1 MQIRCRKLSICLVFL
16 FCTSVLFFPSNDLTG
31 LEEINSDFS
40 QGNNDHYA
48 WEWLDVGGSV
58 DSDSIGEMV
67 VLPEG
72 GVIISGSFKSS
83 VTIDSCTGNMAPN
96 SNSGWNSLFIAKINN
111 NGSCDWINTVSG
123 NEHTPRSISSFAS
136 QISIEID
143 ANQSLYVYVAAHSG
157 VFYFDNIS
165 LSISSGYIAKLS
177 PNGSWEWASELS
189 FPFSNAEASIALKS
203 NGDIFVATANKIV
216 TFDQSGQT
224 QNEFVFTP
232 SSGHFEI
239 LDLVLDHS
247 DNIYLG
253 GWWGQGSISIN
264 INGTNTNYVSPVSQ
278 RLFVMKIDSNGDYEW
293 FSTASYPTSSSVIR
307 SISLGGNG
315 SLYVSG
321 YFYGYLEFGAISLS
335 TGGSQRGFVAE
346 LNSTGGWESALEINS
361 GGVSI
366 ANDVLATSD
375 GGFLVT
381 GKFEGILSMAPIL
394 LNPAGGNGDVFL
406 LKFSQSKSAVWGLSG
421 GSNSNDQGNHIGND
435 SAGNI
440 YVSGESSGNL
450 LFGGESTGGIGD
462 VDVFLT
468 KLSPDYDRDGIP
480 DVNDDDTDN
489 DFVLDSVDHCLFSS
503 IGFQSITSF
512 DHDGD
517 GCEDSSEDLDDDN
530 DGMDDYQDSCSK
542 GLTGWISNA
551 TNDIDS
557 DGCMDAL
564 EDLDDDQDGFEDYED
579 LCPREVGNSSYP
591 YEMGCI
597 DSDGD
602 TRPDIRDPFPND
614 DQEWNDQ
621 DFDGVGDNADAFD
634 TDPTQHSDVDGDGH
648 GDNPFGFEGDWF
660 PSDSTRWKD
669 SDQDGVADEDDAFP
683 NEPTQV
689 LDSDGDGYGD
699 DPYGERGDEF
709 PDDPNEW
716 ADSDDDGVGD
726 NADAFPFNPSQ
737 QFDSDGDGFG
747 DNQRG
752 SSADRFPND
761 STQWSDI
768 DGDGFGDNMTGNNSD
783 MFPTDP
789 TQHSDRDGDGY
800 GDDLSGRLAD
810 LFPDNPTQ
818 WEDADGDGLGDN
830 QSGTNP
836 DLHLFDFDNDGY
848 IDALDILPML
858 ASPGDL
864 DADGCPDEVDMFD
877 DNPRECYDFDNDT
890 IGDNEDT
897 DDDGDGWS
905 DTEED
910 RLGTDSKDPLSVPVD
925 SFEVVIPGTSVG
937 LGAWDLMGM
946 FGGIPLF
953 LWLAFGFVTR
963 NSRAAKF
970 ENRLREARTRDELE
984 KIALDW
990 EYAMMM
996 RLIGPHQGIRLER
1009 IRVELDDNME
1019 SMNQSLSSLK
1029 PDGDDQTHL
1038 VVAEMEQQGKIR
1050 ESDLMDSD
1058 IPSKDMTGTQ
1068 GEDGYEWLQHNGR
1081 QYYRQGNE
1089 PASDWEEWNASL

>member
-1 MQIRCRKLSICLVFL
+1 MRIQIYPQRAFFLTLILVLSSQLVMF
-16 FCTSVLFFPSNDLTG
+16 SG
-31 LEEINSDFS
+31 EEINPLESIVSGQYSPVSD
-40 QGNNDHYA
+40 QQA
-48 WEWLDVGGSV
+48 WEWAIGGGSSYDDAV
-58 DSDSIGEMV
+58 KDMI
-67 VLPEG
+67 VLPNGEVYLAG
-72 GVIISGSFKSS
+72 IFRSS
-83 VTIDSCTGNMAPN
+83 ITIGTCNANMAVN
-96 SNSGWNSLFIAKINN
+96 SNTAWFSIFVAKFAI
-111 NGSCDWINTVSG
+111 NGSCSWINTVSG
-123 NEHTPRSISSFAS
+123 LSNVPSDWDLMSITSDQNDDLFMVSRIGQGGTYHFGNLSQALSYGFIAKLNNNGSWDWVTEPAAIPNTDASITVDSQGQIWTAWSDKIVRHNSMGQYQSEYDFCSSACMKIQNFFFDNS
-136 QISIEID
+136 DE
-143 ANQSLYVYVAAHSG
+143 LYV
-157 VFYFDNIS
+157 
-165 LSISSGYIAKLS
+165 SGYIEGYLS
-177 PNGSWEWASELS
+177 
-189 FPFSNAEASIALKS
+189 IT
-203 NGDIFVATANKIV
+203 V
-216 TFDQSGQT
+216 
-224 QNEFVFTP
+224 
-232 SSGHFEI
+232 
-239 LDLVLDHS
+239 
-247 DNIYLG
+247 
-253 GWWGQGSISIN
+253 
-264 INGTNTNYVSPVSQ
+264 NGTSENYVSPTD
-278 RLFVMKIDSNGDYEW
+278 RLFIMKINSSGDTEW
-293 FSTASYPTSSSVIR
+293 FSTASAPTSSSMIN
-307 SISLGGNG
+307 SATMDSNGDISVTG
-315 SLYVSG
+315 S
-321 YFYGYLEFGAISLS
+321 FYGYMELDSSSLS
-335 TGGSQRGFVAE
+335 SGGQQRGFVAK
-346 LNSTGGWESALEINS
+346 LNSTGDWLWGLKIDGS
-361 GGVSI
+361 GTVI
-366 ANDVLATSD
+366 PHDVD
-375 GGFLVT
+375 IFNNVGILVT
-381 GKFEGILSMAPIL
+381 GKYSGM
-394 LNPAGGNGDVFL
+394 LNSGSISLNQAAGNSDVFVL
-406 LKFSQSKSAVWGLSG
+406 RISSQGTPQWGLTG
-421 GSNSNDQGNHIGND
+421 GSSENDHGFKIGSSNSGHT
-435 SAGNI
+435 
-440 YVSGESSGNL
+440 YVSGDINENSA
-450 LFGGESTGGIGD
+450 FGSNTVTGVTSTD
-462 VDVFLT
+462 FFLA
-468 KLSPDYDRDGIP
+468 KLSPDYDEDGES
-480 DVNDDDTDN
+480 DVKDSDDDD
-489 DFVLDSVDHCLFSS
+489 DFILDVMDACRFSPL
-503 IGFQSITSF
+503 GFQSIGSF
-512 DHDGD
+512 DHDSDGCRDSDEDADDDGD
-517 GCEDSSEDLDDDN
+517 GVEDNS
-530 DGMDDYQDSCSK
+530 DSCAK
-542 GLTGWISNA
+542 GMVGWIANL
-551 TNDIDS
+551 TNDIDQ
-557 DGCMDAL
+557 DGCMDSL
-564 EDLDDDQDGFEDYED
+564 EDMDDDADGFEDYDD
-579 LCPREVGNSSYP
+579 LCPRDSGNSTYVM
-591 YEMGCI
+591 EKGCM
-597 DSDGD
+597 DTDGD
-602 TRPDIRDPFPND
+602 SRPDIRDPFPFD
-614 DQEWNDQ
+614 DQEWNDL

-634 TDPTQHSDVDGDGH
+634 TDPTQHSDADGDGH

-660 PSDSTRWKD
+660 PSDPTRWKD

-716 ADSDDDGVGD
+716 ADSDGDGVGD

-761 STQWSDI
+761 PTQWSDI
-768 DGDGFGDNMTGNNSD
+768 DGDGFGDNVTGNNPD
-783 MFPTDP
+783 IFPTDP

-864 DADGCPDEVDMFD
+864 DADGCPDEVDVFD

-910 RLGTDSKDPLSVPVD
+910 RLGTDPKDPLSVPVD

-937 LGAWDLMGM
+937 LGAWDLIGM
-946 FGGIPLF
+946 LGGIPLF

-963 NSRAAKF
+963 NSRTARF

-984 KIALDW
+984 TIALDW

-1058 IPSKDMTGTQ
+1058 TPSKEMTGSQ
-1068 GEDGYEWLQHNGR
+1068 GDDGYEWLDHNGR
-1081 QYYRQGNE
+1081 QYYRQVNE
-1089 PASDWEEWNASL
+1089 PASDWEEWNASP